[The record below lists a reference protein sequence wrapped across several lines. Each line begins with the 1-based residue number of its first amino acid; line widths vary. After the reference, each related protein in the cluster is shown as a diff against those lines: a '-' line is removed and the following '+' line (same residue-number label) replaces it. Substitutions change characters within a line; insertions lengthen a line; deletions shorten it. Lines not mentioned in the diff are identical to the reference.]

1 MYLINEAPFFA
12 RDEIYARG
20 LDWYKTLFD
29 GATDRQLCGVKSTSY
44 TKWPQYPH
52 VAERIADALPDVK
65 LIYIMRHPIDRAYSH
80 YLHRRTKELY
90 KGQPIDVSFEEHV
103 LTDPMCIDGS
113 DYMQQIAQYLAYYSR
128 DSMLFLFSDDLRRY
142 PQDVLDR
149 VCCFLGIEEPY
160 DMLADGI
167 IVSGDSVRHRK
178 HAARKRIV
186 ARLKAI
192 PGLHTLV
199 ERFPR
204 SWRNAAYSM
213 WRRTPYGKRIERRLT
228 PPPMRPDTRLALLE
242 RYRESNR
249 QLEDLLGIDLS
260 HWND

>member
-1 MYLINEAPFFA
+1 MCPIKEPEFFA

-20 LDWYKTLFD
+20 LDWYKNLFD
-29 GATDRQLCGVKSTSY
+29 GATDRQLCGEKSTSY

-52 VAERIADALPDVK
+52 VAERIAAALPDVK

-103 LTDPMCIDGS
+103 LTDPMCLDGG
-113 DYMQQIAQYLAYYSR
+113 DYMKQISQYLEYYAR

-142 PQDVLDR
+142 RQDVLDR
-149 VCCFLGIEEPY
+149 VCCFLGIEEPF

-167 IVSGDSVRHRK
+167 IVSGDSGRHRK
-178 HAARKRIV
+178 HAVRKRIV
-186 ARLKAI
+186 APLMAI
-192 PGLHTLV
+192 PGLHALA
-199 ERFPR
+199 EQFPR

-213 WRRTPYGKRIERRLT
+213 WRRTSYGKRIEREFT
-228 PPPMRPDTRLALLE
+228 PPPMRPDTRLALLK

-260 HWND
+260 HWNT